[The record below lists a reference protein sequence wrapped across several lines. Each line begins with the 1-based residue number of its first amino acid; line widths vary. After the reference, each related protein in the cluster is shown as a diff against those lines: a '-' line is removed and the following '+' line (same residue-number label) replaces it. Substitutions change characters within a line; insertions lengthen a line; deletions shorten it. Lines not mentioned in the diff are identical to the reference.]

1 MRNCRLLGA
10 GLTAGLLIGISFS
23 GCGGD
28 GGPPRYSLSG
38 TVSYEGNPVPFGWIV
53 FAPEN
58 GPGATAN
65 IEEGHYTTP
74 DDFGTVGGVHTIE
87 VVAFDGVAFADPGA
101 EGGMNTSGKLMFSYK
116 FKKDIPKET
125 TAWDIEISRADVESA
140 NRSPQGAE
148 R

>member
-1 MRNCRLLGA
+1 MRNCRLAAMGSV
-10 GLTAGLLIGISFS
+10 AGLLICISFS

-28 GGPPRYSLSG
+28 GGPPRYGLSG

-65 IEEGHYTTP
+65 IEDGKYTTP
-74 DDFGTVGGVHTIE
+74 DDFGTVGGVHAIE
-87 VVAFDGVAFADPGA
+87 VVAFDGVAVADPDA

-116 FKKDIPKET
+116 FNKDIPKEAT
-125 TAWDIEISRADVESA
+125 TWDIEISRADIESA
-140 NRSPQGAE
+140 NRASQGAD